1 MTTRLNRT
9 IDLLAEL
16 VGFDTVSATSNLDL
30 IDHVVEYL
38 GRFGV
43 SAQLSNDDLGEKAN
57 LFATIGPEIDGGIVL
72 SGHTDV
78 VPAAGQDW
86 QTPPF
91 RMTRRNGR
99 LFGRGTAD
107 MKGFIACTLAA
118 VPDFVSSELA
128 RPLHLAF
135 TFDEEI
141 GSCGAPILLD
151 GLRERPFVPAIAI
164 VGEPTEMKIV
174 SGHKGGFEMT
184 TTIRGLEAH
193 ASDPRNGVNAIEYA
207 ARYIGFLRQVSQELE
222 KGADGKSPFDPP
234 YSTIS
239 VGRIEGG
246 VARNVIAGSCTFDWE
261 LRPLPGVDGEAVI
274 ERIRRFAAHHLLP
287 EMRRTTPAAEID
299 TEIFAALPGLDRNR
313 NAEAID
319 LIRHLTGLN
328 SDRVA
333 SFGSDAGHFQE
344 SEIST
349 VLFGPGS
356 IEQAH
361 KPDEFI
367 AISQLEACL
376 GFLDRL
382 RNWMVGLRSAA

>member
-1 MTTRLNRT
+1 
-9 IDLLAEL
+9 
-16 VGFDTVSATSNLDL
+16 
-30 IDHVVEYL
+30 
-38 GRFGV
+38 
-43 SAQLSNDDLGEKAN
+43 
-57 LFATIGPEIDGGIVL
+57 
-72 SGHTDV
+72 
-78 VPAAGQDW
+78 
-86 QTPPF
+86 
-91 RMTRRNGR
+91 
-99 LFGRGTAD
+99 
-107 MKGFIACTLAA
+107 MKGFIACVLAT
-118 VPDFVSSELA
+118 VPEFLSSELE

-207 ARYIGFLRQVSQELE
+207 ARYIGFLRRVARELE
-222 KGADGKSPFDPP
+222 RDADVRSPFDPP

-246 VARNVIAGSCTFDWE
+246 VARNIIAGSCTFDWE

-274 ERIRRFAAHHLLP
+274 ERIRMFAARNLLP
-287 EMRRTTPAAEID
+287 EMRRSHPAAEID
-299 TEIFAALPGLDRNR
+299 TEIFAALPGLDRDR
-313 NAEAID
+313 NAQAID

-328 SDRVA
+328 SDRVVP
-333 SFGSDAGHFQE
+333 FGSDAGHFQE